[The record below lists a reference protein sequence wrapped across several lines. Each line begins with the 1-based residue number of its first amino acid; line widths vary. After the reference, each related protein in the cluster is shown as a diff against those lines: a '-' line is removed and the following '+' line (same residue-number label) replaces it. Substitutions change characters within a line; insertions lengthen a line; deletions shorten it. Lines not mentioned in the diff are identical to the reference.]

1 MERKG
6 QKAIII
12 GKQGAKLKEIGT
24 TARLD
29 LEKVFNC
36 KVFLGLWVKVETGW
50 SDDESVI
57 GRLM

>member
-36 KVFLGLWVKVETGW
+36 KVFWDYGSRLKPAGRMMRVLLGG
-50 SDDESVI
+50 
-57 GRLM
+57 